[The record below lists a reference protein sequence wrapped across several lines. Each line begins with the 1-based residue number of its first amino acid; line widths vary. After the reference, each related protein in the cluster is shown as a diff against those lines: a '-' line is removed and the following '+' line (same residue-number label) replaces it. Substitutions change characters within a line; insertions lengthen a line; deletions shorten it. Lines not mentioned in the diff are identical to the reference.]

1 LLSHLFGHEGENS
14 LLSSLVSVG
23 LGESVSTHASTTMGQ
38 FTSLNISI
46 TLTEEGFAKYLEVIS
61 MVFAF
66 AKILKEKANT
76 EWLFNEYKG
85 I

>member
-1 LLSHLFGHEGENS
+1 
-14 LLSSLVSVG
+14 
-23 LGESVSTHASTTMGQ
+23 
-38 FTSLNISI
+38 
-46 TLTEEGFAKYLEVIS
+46 

-85 I
+85 ISKLEFDFKDKEQPIDYTYYVASSMQERSYEDILI